1 MDNLKKVS
9 DMMIPMSD
17 YPVIYGSDS
26 LNDAIIMLKKN
37 FAKEKG
43 HRSLLVFCKVQKVS
57 GEERLIGVLTVG
69 DILRTLK
76 KMTNSYGVDE
86 MMDIAMS
93 FNAYDKDMR
102 SKQEKIMSEG
112 FSTKV
117 RDSIRPMVNAFIQ
130 SEQEISDA
138 IVLMM
143 TNNVYVI
150 PVFEGKKA
158 VGILRAIDI
167 LDYIGDMLVSY
178 TEHK

>member
-1 MDNLKKVS
+1 MDTAKKVS
-9 DMMIPMSD
+9 DMMIPISE

-26 LNDAIIMLKKN
+26 LNDAIIMLKNN

-43 HRSLLVFCKVQKVS
+43 HRSLLVFCKVQKVQ
-57 GEERLIGVLTVG
+57 GEERLIGILTVG

-76 KMTNSYGVDE
+76 KITKSYGIDE

-93 FNAYDKDMR
+93 FNAYDKDAR
-102 SKQEKIMSEG
+102 IKQEKIMSEG

-117 RDSIRPMVNAFIQ
+117 KDSMRPMVDAFIQ
-130 SEQEISDA
+130 SNQEISDA

-158 VGILRAIDI
+158 VGVLRAIDI
-167 LDYIGDMLVSY
+167 LDYIGDMLVNY
-178 TEHK
+178 TEK